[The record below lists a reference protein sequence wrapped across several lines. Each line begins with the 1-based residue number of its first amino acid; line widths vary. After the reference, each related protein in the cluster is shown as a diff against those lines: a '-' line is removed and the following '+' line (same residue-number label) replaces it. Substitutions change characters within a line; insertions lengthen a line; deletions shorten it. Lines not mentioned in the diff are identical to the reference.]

1 MKRGHV
7 RNDASEQRSPGRM
20 YEYWLGDDPHTEDD
34 RHIGDHLRTIHPDVQ
49 QVVQAHGAFVR
60 RAFAF
65 CRAQGIDQF
74 LMLGYSIFM
83 SMDVQ
88 LVRDADPTDRMLF
101 VDIDPAAVPHSQALL
116 EAYPNASILHADLHQ
131 MGTILDHPEVRQA
144 IDVTR
149 PLAVLFSALLPYI
162 TDDEESYMVVRALR
176 DDLPR
181 GSYLGLTHMTYENLP
196 REVLDAFE
204 VIYAASFQPIRT
216 RGQAQV
222 ERYFDGLEVVA
233 PGIVALPLW
242 RPGSD
247 TILRDRPERSLG
259 LVGVGYKP

>member
-1 MKRGHV
+1 VTKRRKSAVQAGCTRIGWEPIRTPQLIAGSV
-7 RNDASEQRSPGRM
+7 ITCARS
-20 YEYWLGDDPHTEDD
+20 T
-34 RHIGDHLRTIHPDVQ
+34 DVQ

-74 LMLGYSIFM
+74 LMLGDS
-83 SMDVQ
+83 SSLAMDVQ
-88 LVRDADPTDRMLF
+88 LVRDADRTDRVLL
-101 VDIDPAAVPHSQALL
+101 VDSDPAAVPRSQALL
-116 EAYPNASILHADLHQ
+116 EAYPNASIRHADLHQ
-131 MGTILDHPEVRQA
+131 LGKILDNPEVRQA

-149 PLAVLFSALLPYI
+149 PLAVMFSGMLPYI
-162 TDDEESYMVVRALR
+162 TDDEESYAVVRALR
-176 DDLPR
+176 AALPS
-181 GSYLGLTHMTYENLP
+181 GSYRGLTHMTDENLP
-196 REVLDAFE
+196 REVLDEFE

-233 PGIVALPLW
+233 PGVVALPRW

-247 TILRDRPERSLG
+247 DILLDRPERSLG
-259 LVGVGYKP
+259 LVGVGYTP